1 MPVSTKRLSDAQ
13 RDEIRARVLAGERQ
27 VDLAKEFGVTRAY
40 VSLIRQQALHPER
53 YQERRGVL
61 TSKLLDHE
69 LEDLLKVVS
78 TTRPIDHGLEPPL
91 VRWDGELV
99 VQLGRKMFGKKLVK
113 WVVRQALDASK
124 AARAP
129 DRVLR
134 RPQPP
139 EKHHIGQLSREFL
152 EDEEFVAYYL
162 SPAAEEI
169 ERRSYER
176 ALAEWIA
183 RYGDVEEVDLG
194 GPLEDDE
201 GDADDWDAT
210 PVFAGVP
217 RTAPAPGERTG
228 KHAGS
233 KARAADRRKK
243 KNRSKRR

>member
-1 MPVSTKRLSDAQ
+1 MPVSTKRLNAAQ
-13 RDEIRARVLAGERQ
+13 REEIRARALAGERQ
-27 VDLAKEFGVTRAY
+27 VDLAREFGVTRAY

-91 VRWDGELV
+91 VRWDGDLV
-99 VQLGRKMFGKKLVK
+99 VQLGRRMFGKKLVK

-124 AARAP
+124 AARAS

-139 EKHHIGQLSREFL
+139 EKHHIGQLSRDLL
-152 EDEEFVAYYL
+152 ENEDFVEYYL
-162 SPAAEEI
+162 SPAAEEV

-183 RYGDVEEVDLG
+183 RYGDVEEVDLCA
-194 GPLEDDE
+194 PLEDDA
-201 GDADDWDAT
+201 GGTDDWDAT
-210 PVFAGVP
+210 PVFAGARRVP
-217 RTAPAPGERTG
+217 PAPGERTG

-243 KNRSKRR
+243 RRRRKR